1 MGSKFRKA
9 FTVAELAIGVLL
21 ILIIGGPVVM
31 TFRSGIELYTKTEA
45 NAEVTNGV
53 RFTVDSFGRRISPML
68 DHTSEITILLDPV
81 IPDPVPKNDNYLF
94 LMNDKVVHRDISG
107 DHFLE
112 GSEHISGLT
121 FTVPSSA
128 VVSPDNY
135 LLAIALKGSYKTAK
149 LDVEAKQPLY
159 NLPVKDGDNI
169 VDDNYVGNVIY
180 FKTPGAHDMSISFD
194 VYDNATKIKI
204 NNSLMPKETVILA
217 SYDLNITRNGIEI
230 SYTDESSL
238 DWYIS
243 DSTGSHREI
252 SNADVAADS
261 SIRDDYQFLLVDD
274 DNKPITVN
282 TFDTTGYGSLGNF
295 YIRTGTNTK
304 TVWGPY
310 GVIRARLRPAATTSR
325 GKKITGEPVWSPYVE
340 IKNKTFWET
349 WLGAIS
355 GTEFVEGF
363 FNTDGIGDDKKVIL
377 DVNTAEE
384 QLAIGITRGHKIK
397 ATSGAFTVAR
407 LDYKYFDNDRLYS
420 IWKERPESSI
430 TDTIPT
436 FMTVTNYSALV
447 NMKMNDIAI
456 FGITLNNTPNI
467 AGGVATEDTPFNDM
481 GYTVYMCAL
490 DKDYSHSSELPAIT
504 GFHKGVFV
512 HPQDGSSTANY
523 GVSGVDFS
531 PKGITNM
538 YHLPNTTVYNG
549 DCYNPA
555 HIQNSEFVYSNPDL
569 WWPGNHRILYS
580 VLEYYD
586 AADSN
591 KMPKY
596 IIRVRF
602 LKPLSD
608 FTLSRLSELEKEDPW
623 FIGPAFFASEPMWF
637 GDFVGDTIGT
647 DNQTVDVRRYNTPS
661 NTTVVSSN
669 TISNVASDRFYGLK
683 NSTNS
688 TIFKKRLMDLDSD
701 ANDTNNRLSVTD
713 RDRYIGM
720 QVFIKNPD
728 HEGDTVD
735 VYNIALVPGF
745 TADEIRSIMP
755 ANGKVYEI
763 NETIPE
769 SRMPSSDTSWY
780 STTSP
785 ARNYNELLF
794 ADNTGYVSLGNG
806 DNGSRY
812 SSTSPGILGLQH
824 VPDTCTCPLDNE
836 LFKWIK

>member
-204 NNSLMPKETVILA
+204 NNSLMPKGTVILA
-217 SYDLNITRNGIEI
+217 SYDLNITRNGIEV

-252 SNADVAADS
+252 SNADVVADP
-261 SIRDDYQFLLVDD
+261 SIRDNYQFLLVDD
-274 DNKPITVN
+274 DNKPITVK
-282 TFDTTGYGSLGNF
+282 TFDTAGYGTSGDF
-295 YIRTGTNTK
+295 YIRTGTDTK
-304 TVWGPY
+304 TVWGGY
-310 GVIRARLRPAATTSR
+310 GVIRARLSPAATTSR
-325 GKKITGEPVWSPYVE
+325 GKKVTGDPVWSPYVE
-340 IKNKTFWET
+340 INNKTFWQT
-349 WLGAIS
+349 WLDAI
-355 GTEFVEGF
+355 GGEEIEGF
-363 FNTDGIGDDKKVIL
+363 YNTNITNDEGKVIL
-377 DVNTAEE
+377 DVNTEEE
-384 QLAIGITRGHKIK
+384 QLAIGIRKANKIK
-397 ATSGAFTVAR
+397 ASSGAFTVAR

-420 IWKERPESSI
+420 IWENR
-430 TDTIPT
+430 TDKTVDPIPSV
-436 FMTVTNYSALV
+436 MTVTNYSLLV
-447 NMKMNDIAI
+447 NMTMNDVIL
-456 FGITLNNTPNI
+456 FGLTLNNTPNTV
-467 AGGVATEDTPFNDM
+467 GGVIDPDDPDFNDL
-481 GYTVYMCAL
+481 GYSVVLSTV
-490 DKDYSHSSELPAIT
+490 DSINGVKNT
-504 GFHKGVFV
+504 RQGVFV
-512 HPQDGSSTANY
+512 NPQDGSSTANF
-523 GVSGVDFS
+523 GQSDFYL
-531 PKGITNM
+531 KGITNIYKDPNM
-538 YHLPNTTVYNG
+538 TEPQGDAYHPRHL
-549 DCYNPA
+549 
-555 HIQNSEFVYSNPDL
+555 QNSAFSYPSSE
-569 WWPGNHRILYS
+569 WWKGNHRILYTI
-580 VLEYYD
+580 LEYYNASD
-586 AADSN
+586 PN
-591 KMPKY
+591 YLPKY

-602 LKPLSD
+602 LKTLSD
-608 FTLSRLSELEKEDPW
+608 SSVSGRLDEIKLTDPW
-623 FIGPAFFASEPMWF
+623 FIGPEFYASEPMWF
-637 GDFVGDTIGT
+637 GEFVGSRTASDL
-647 DNQTVDVRRYNTPS
+647 QTVDVRRYAPTYS
-661 NTTVVSSN
+661 TTVTAAADITTSAAN
-669 TISNVASDRFYGLK
+669 RWFHALKYSDAVED
-683 NSTNS
+683 
-688 TIFKKRLMDLDSD
+688 IFKARTMDLKTD
-701 ANDTNNRLSVTD
+701 AGVVVGSNAYTRLTTKD

-720 QVFIKNPD
+720 QVYTDK
-728 HEGDTVD
+728 ETAAVD
-735 VYNIALVPGF
+735 IYAIDIVPGF
-745 TADEIRSIMP
+745 TADEIRSILP
-755 ANGKVYEI
+755 ANGKIFEI
-763 NETIPE
+763 NETIP
-769 SRMPSSDTSWY
+769 SDRLPSSDTSWY
-780 STTSP
+780 SATSP
-785 ARNYNELLF
+785 ARNYNERIF
-794 ADNTGYVSLGNG
+794 ADNAGYVSLGNG

-812 SSTSPGILGLQH
+812 TVPGAGVFGLQH
-824 VPDTCTCPLDNE
+824 IYGTSCTCPLHDE
-836 LFKWIK
+836 IFKWIK